1 MRRTLLFVLFL
12 ALTVAWEAAGGQGA
26 PATPEERGNRA
37 LLSGIELL
45 AAGDTQSAVQIFNN
59 VAGTTTVAS
68 VTQRAQCYGGAA
80 MIVGG
85 DIRPAEQLVEMI
97 NRSAAT
103 SPQAGWKQ
111 TLPECLK
118 QLEAIAPRL
127 APLNRASL
135 FYFLGLAGAD
145 ETAHIRFLRES
156 VKLNPALGEAA
167 YQLGV
172 HLMAFGE
179 MDEAATLFRR
189 VAAQHP
195 EWAEPRANLGIVY
208 NLTGRPA
215 DAVRELREAIKI
227 QPDYAAAHGQLGM
240 ALYSAGQYDD
250 ALDQCGRAT
259 RGEPENPF
267 HYNCVAVI
275 LLEKERP
282 ADAVA
287 YARRAVELAPKH
299 ETFLLVYAA
308 AQMAAGQETEALA
321 TVRRALAAQP
331 RLRTDPARLEKA
343 NLLRGRALSFA
354 RQAIDKAK

>member
-1 MRRTLLFVLFL
+1 MRRTSLFVLFL
-12 ALTVAWEAAGGQGA
+12 ALTTAWGAAGQGA
-26 PATPEERGNRA
+26 PATPEERGSRA

-45 AAGDTQSAVQIFNN
+45 AAGDTQAAVQIFNN
-59 VAGTTTVAS
+59 VAGTTTVTS
-68 VTQRAQCYGGAA
+68 VMQRAQCYGGAA
-80 MIVGG
+80 MTIGG
-85 DIRPAEQLVEMI
+85 DVRAAEQLVGLI
-97 NRSAAT
+97 NRSAAV

-118 QLEAIAPRL
+118 QLEGIAPRL
-127 APLNRASL
+127 SPANRASL

-156 VKLNPALGEAA
+156 VRLNPAFGEAA

-172 HLMAFGE
+172 HLLAFGE

-189 VAAQHP
+189 VAEQHP

-208 NLTGRPA
+208 NLAGRSA

-227 QPDYAAAHGQLGM
+227 RPDYAEAHGQLGM
-240 ALYSAGQYDD
+240 ALYVAGQYDD
-250 ALDQCGRAT
+250 ALDQCGRAV
-259 RGEPENPF
+259 RAEPENPF
-267 HYNCVAVI
+267 HYNCAAVI

-282 ADAVA
+282 ADALA
-287 YARRAVELAPKH
+287 YARRAAELAPNH

-308 AQMAAGQETEALA
+308 AQLATGQEAEALA
-321 TVRRALAAQP
+321 TVRRALTAQP

-343 NLLRGRALSFA
+343 DLLRGRALAFA